1 MGLLP
6 LTSYLQSILNCVL
19 TCFSGFKTSPF
30 CCCCCCCSWCSMMDD
45 EPLPSRLCMAAEAA
59 ADRRMGAVLEVGE
72 LLAEPEPDPSAR
84 AAKCGGSLSPA
95 AIRLSRS
102 RRNLQAQML
111 TSSAWTGGVGME
123 FVVVLVGLRGGGG
136 SALSLVV
143 TGLPD
148 VTAPAPAAVAGVPD
162 VAVVLLL
169 SKPLSDSVERDNS
182 SSCWTPACDSRSSSC
197 SRSCCSKRWTLRSSK
212 TSLIS
217 RWN

>member
-1 MGLLP
+1 MFHDG
-6 LTSYLQSILNCVL
+6 
-19 TCFSGFKTSPF
+19 
-30 CCCCCCCSWCSMMDD
+30 WW
-45 EPLPSRLCMAAEAA
+45 A
-59 ADRRMGAVLEVGE
+59 
-72 LLAEPEPDPSAR
+72 LAESTLYGRRGSCGQEDGRRPGGGR
-84 AAKCGGSLSPA
+84 AAGRTGTGSFGQGRQMRGSLSPA

-148 VTAPAPAAVAGVPD
+148 VTAPAPAAVAVAGVPD